1 MLLSVIVPVYNVEEY
16 LPTCIESIL
25 NQTFKDFEVILVD
38 DGSTDESG
46 QICDEYAKKDERVK
60 VIHKENG
67 GLSDAR
73 NVGLLSSKGKYIAF
87 VDGDDF
93 IIETAFEKL
102 MRKITIYDAEIV
114 VGNEVRYISDSK
126 KIKPKKRHLSTELV
140 YTGIEFMKLCMEQG
154 AMYLGVPYNIYKR
167 SLIIDNNLFF
177 KKGILHEDLLWTPLV
192 FLKANKVVYE
202 DIDFYMHRIRQG
214 SITQSVDK
222 TKNGIDIINS
232 CYELSEEFDKIDD
245 VMARMVLND
254 FLVTMYLSGFFIGKL
269 YKRQH
274 RQILNAEF
282 LKNRAFT
289 PKNKVKVAI
298 FCFNKKL
305 YYLINFLV
313 KKTLSVVR

>member
-16 LPTCIESIL
+16 LPTCIESVL

-140 YTGIEFMKLCMEQG
+140 HTGIEFMKLCIEQG

-202 DIDFYMHRIRQG
+202 DIDFYMHCIRQG

-254 FLVTMYLSGFFIGKL
+254 F
-269 YKRQH
+269 
-274 RQILNAEF
+274 
-282 LKNRAFT
+282 
-289 PKNKVKVAI
+289 
-298 FCFNKKL
+298 
-305 YYLINFLV
+305 
-313 KKTLSVVR
+313 